1 VILVVVWLAV
11 VVALGGIKN
20 LLLKHYNLPQLTPL
34 RWGQAVQEQEAL
46 AEMDQTQYL
55 TQPLQSEEEEVAALL
70 LMAQAVVLVA
80 VAVVTH

>member
-1 VILVVVWLAV
+1 LVVVWLAV
-11 VVALGGIKN
+11 VVVLEGINN

-34 RWGQAVQEQEAL
+34 RWGQAVL
-46 AEMDQTQYL
+46 ARQVKAAMDQTQYL